1 MQTVLREGHKLLSG
15 LEEAVLKNI
24 EACIQLSKITSTSL
38 GPKRNEQ
45 DGDQSF
51 GQAVCDE

>member
-1 MQTVLREGHKLLSG
+1 MLKEGHKLLSG

-24 EACIQLSKITSTSL
+24 EALYPALQDHLHLPWSQ
-38 GPKRNEQ
+38 RNEQ
-45 DGDQSF
+45 DGDRSF

>member
-1 MQTVLREGHKLLSG
+1 MQTMLKEGHISG